1 MIHHEFEVE
10 SLTEPDA
17 NDRQVYISKYGEPQ
31 PAPKPLES
39 HDITPRQEH
48 IVEFMHYL
56 LENEKLAIEDFDGE
70 GEVII

>member
-17 NDRQVYISKYGEPQ
+17 NDKQVYISKYGEPE
-31 PAPKPLES
+31 PPPKLIEPQDL
-39 HDITPRQEH
+39 TPRQLH
-48 IVEFMHYL
+48 VVEFMHYL

-70 GEVII
+70 GELTI